1 MLDTMFTIPSEEK
14 AVKCIVTVA
23 AVKGEEKPQII
34 YSEDK
39 PAKKSITIKKKTTN
53 KGEIA

>member
-1 MLDTMFTIPSEEK
+1 M
-14 AVKCIVTVA
+14 KCIVTVA

-34 YSEDK
+34 YSDDK
-39 PAKKSITIKKKTTN
+39 PPKKGITLKKKTTN